1 MLHDAR
7 LEVAIAARRLDV
19 AAASLRRD
27 AAVVKAGSAR
37 LGPALVLGG
46 GLALGVLAVLVPRP
60 LRASA
65 LLGVL
70 RFAWHRL
77 VDTRPQDPV

>member
-1 MLHDAR
+1 MMPAWGRDRGTPPGYRRRIICAGITRRGENRQRSVGAR
-7 LEVAIAARRLDV
+7 
-19 AAASLRRD
+19 
-27 AAVVKAGSAR
+27 
-37 LGPALVLGG
+37 LVLGG
-46 GLALGVLAVLVPRP
+46 GLALGSSPMLVPRP